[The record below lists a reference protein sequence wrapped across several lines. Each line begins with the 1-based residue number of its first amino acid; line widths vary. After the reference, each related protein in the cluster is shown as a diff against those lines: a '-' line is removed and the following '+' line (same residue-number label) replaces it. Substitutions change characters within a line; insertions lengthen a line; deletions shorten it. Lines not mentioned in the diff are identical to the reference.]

1 MMRPAYLT
9 LKLVLKYT
17 LWIYYPITRIIN
29 APKKR
34 FARTIYVSNH
44 AASFMDPLVI
54 ASNQKPIVFF
64 MTRSDVFTP
73 VMKPILW
80 AAHMLPIYRQ
90 QDGVDTKNKN
100 EEVFQT
106 CYRVLKYGRSLIIF
120 GEGFTDDVFIRRLK
134 PIKKGAA
141 RIGFGALEKLN
152 WKQKIYIQPIG
163 INYEDPNVLG
173 SGLVIA
179 NGEPICLNNY
189 KEAYLKNP
197 NKVVNDVT
205 ERVELDLRAQLTDI
219 RDKDWAPTHEF
230 IMRLTKKGM
239 HAFDSDKSISILDRR
254 DYSKKLAEWFNSQNL
269 DENEDMVELRTELL
283 EYFKTLKKLNIREDS
298 LTDHLNQSKSIVS
311 NFLYKIL
318 LAPIVLIG
326 LLHNYP
332 SYHFVKRFTEKSFKR
347 KVFYGSVKMTLG
359 ALINGIYNII
369 LLTVLNHFVFYNT
382 LFWVIYFFTIIPL
395 TGVIAF
401 HYFRK
406 IKKNRALNELATMNL
421 DDIIDKRTQL
431 IRKINEVIPVA

>member
-29 APKKR
+29 TPKKR

-73 VMKPILW
+73 IMKPILW

-106 CYRVLKYGRSLIIF
+106 CYRILKYGRSLIIF

-134 PIKKGAA
+134 PIKKGAS
-141 RIGFGALEKLN
+141 RIGFGALEKLQ

-173 SGLVIA
+173 SGLVIS

-189 KEAYLKNP
+189 KEAYEKNP
-197 NKVVNDVT
+197 NKVINEIT
-205 ERVELDLRAQLTDI
+205 ERIELDLREQLTDI
-219 RDKDWAPTHEF
+219 RNKDWAPTHEY

-254 DYSKKLAEWFNSQNL
+254 DYSKKLAAWFNEQNL
-269 DENEDMVELRTELL
+269 DKNEEMIELRTELA
-283 EYFKTLKKLNIREDS
+283 EYFETLKKSNIREDI
-298 LTDHLNQSKSIVS
+298 LTNHLQQSRNKFTD
-311 NFLYKIL
+311 FLYKVL
-318 LAPIVLIG
+318 FAPIALLG
-326 LLHNYP
+326 LLHNFP

-359 ALINGIYNII
+359 ALLNGVYNII
-369 LLTVLNHFVFYNT
+369 LLTFLNHFLFYNT
-382 LFWVIYFFTIIPL
+382 LFWVIYFFSVIPL
-395 TGVIAF
+395 SGVIAF

-406 IKKNRALNELATMNL
+406 IKKDRDLDQISTMDL
-421 DDIIDKRTQL
+421 DGIIEKRTEL
-431 IRKINEVIPVA
+431 INKIYKIIPVA